1 MNRIRTVAAAFLAV
15 LAAGCYHVTVD
26 TGRSPSGQTIERPW
40 ANSFVYGLVPPPVVE
55 TASQCPNGVAR
66 VESQIS
72 FLNGLVAVLTLSIY
86 TPMTITVQC
95 AGGMA
100 PDAAAAGST
109 VKGTGRDGGEAILE
123 AARRSARSGQPVLV
137 DLQ

>member
-40 ANSFVYGLVPPPVVE
+40 ANSFVYGLVPPAVVE

-72 FLNGLVAVLTLSIY
+72 FLNGLVAALTLSIY

-100 PDAAAAGST
+100 PDAAAST
-109 VKGTGRDGGEAILE
+109 AKGTTRDGGEAILE